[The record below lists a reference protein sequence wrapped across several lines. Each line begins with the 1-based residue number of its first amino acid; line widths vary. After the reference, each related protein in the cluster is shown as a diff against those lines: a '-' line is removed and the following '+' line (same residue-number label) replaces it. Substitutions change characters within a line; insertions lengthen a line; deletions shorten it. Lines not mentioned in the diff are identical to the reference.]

1 MCSKYHLGYS
11 DVSAM
16 VQVIA
21 ILQRHQDR
29 KLLAF
34 VLTFEELAGSIELIL
49 VMAAYRGF
57 PDLFLDSAVSV
68 PAWGSSST
76 SRYV

>member
-21 ILQRHQDR
+21 ILQRHRDR

-49 VMAAYRGF
+49 VMTAYRGF

-68 PAWGSSST
+68 PA
-76 SRYV
+76 

>member
-16 VQVIA
+16 VQVIT
-21 ILQRHQDR
+21 ILQRPQDR

-49 VMAAYRGF
+49 VMTAYRGF

-68 PAWGSSST
+68 PA
-76 SRYV
+76 